1 MGLSRL
7 DNFLKNT
14 KGEILY
20 VDPSS
25 LDSTDSV
32 ENQGNSL
39 ARPFKTIQRA
49 LMEAARFSYQ
59 EGRENDRFGKTT
71 ILLYPGEH
79 IVDNR
84 PGFLTS
90 EVTGTYFTRAGDTT
104 EDLSP
109 LDRNTNFDVLS
120 ENNILYKLNSVF
132 GGVIV
137 PRGTSIVGLDLR
149 KTKIRPRYVP
159 DPENDTIER
168 SAIFRLT
175 GACYMWQFSVFDADP
190 NAIAYKDYT
199 TNTFIPN
206 FSHHKLTVFEYADGK
221 NEVNIDD
228 DLLTY
233 ESEQTDLDIYYQKIG
248 DVYGSTSGREIEPET
263 VGDPLDIE
271 AKIDEY
277 RIVGSRGA
285 EVGISSIRAGDGETS
300 SSTITVTLTEELDGL
315 DVDTPIQISG
325 VSVNGY
331 TGQFV
336 VSEKN
341 SATEIEYKAPSSPI
355 TALPSASDIAEAT
368 LTIITDTVTSAS
380 PYIFNI
386 SLRSVYGTCGMHAD
400 GDKADGFKSMV
411 VAQYTGIGLQKDNN
425 AFIKY
430 DDTTGTYEDSA
441 TVANL
446 FSDSR
451 ARYKPSYENY
461 HIKASNNAVI
471 QIVSVFGIGYA
482 IHFLAESG
490 GDLSITNS
498 NSNFGAKALVARGF
512 RAESFTKDDVGYI
525 THAIPP
531 QENVANDINV
541 EFVSFDVDQTTGVGL
556 TSRLYLYEQVVEAEK
571 PNNVIDG
578 YRVGAKL
585 NDEIKVD
592 IINAGITSTFSAK
605 IVMPGTET
613 SFAKEFTVTK
623 KSNGISNEITSNTFT
638 FTETH
643 SFANGESIRI
653 LSDTGHI
660 PDGLINGQV
669 YYAITT
675 GLSGNQIQVAKTL
688 NDALIGQEAVIY
700 SNETSTVKV
709 VSRVSDKSP
718 GDTGHPVQWDS
729 SRTQW
734 YLSTSGESA
743 DNDLYGLIVN
753 LTSDA
758 TPRSYFTRT
767 PDTRGLL
774 DRIYRLRYVIP
785 KDNPTASRPPI
796 EGYVLQES
804 SGVTGSDVENE
815 KYYSIS
821 AKVLNDSTELRNPR
835 FIADATYAG
844 TTATITTELPHN
856 LTVGDTIRTRL
867 IKSAG
872 NADGTD
878 SIGYNGIFFV
888 ATVPNKKTFTYTLT
902 TDPGTFTSDPNT
914 RDSNLP
920 YFTKYE
926 LPGTYVIYR
935 SEEVQKYVKDEQDGI
950 YHLILLSASNNPTV
964 SPFNTDNYVQPV
976 QFLYPQINKDNP
988 KSDPDSTKSF
998 AESELIGNVVVNDA
1012 QKSITKESLTK
1023 LYDDINIGIAITDIV
1038 STATTTST
1046 GIAHTLFTEVEHGL
1060 NRVTSLSIDSPG
1072 AGYGSGSGTVL
1083 YNANLVGASNTVY
1096 GTNATCVVSIDGAG
1110 SLTGIKVMDG
1120 GQGYSVGDKLQIT
1133 GTATTTGFTTATVN
1147 VDAIYNNTGD
1157 VIYITDIADSHSQY
1171 NTLYRITGITTTYDD
1186 QIFVESVDTI
1196 SGINT
1201 LGVGITDLLTSKAYN
1216 LGPTIGISS
1225 LSYNN
1230 ITGVVS
1236 FTSVDNHGLSEDNK
1250 IRLAGANNAGY
1261 NKDHVITRITGQNT
1275 FEVNV
1280 GVGTTVPNALGTI
1293 RAFRNGFTSRGGL
1306 ISLADQNIGGRLIDQ
1321 YGGITAELSAAITSA
1336 DATTLSITNLNDYDF
1351 EIGDYL
1357 QINDEIFR
1365 IKESV
1370 DGNPVTVFRGAL
1382 GSIRATHASGDVVR
1396 KIKPI
1401 PMELR
1406 RNSIIRAS
1414 GHTFEYL
1421 GYGPGNYSTGLPDRQ
1436 DRVLDQREVFI
1447 AQANKQNG
1455 GVVAFTAMDSDG
1467 NFFIGNKKLNST
1479 TGREDVFDAPII
1491 TITGQDVT
1499 TGNEAGFD
1507 AQVSSEI
1514 TITRSLKV
1522 EGGPEKN
1529 IVSEFDGPTIFNEKI
1544 TSSSDDGV
1552 ELKSLFMQGSNKIS
1566 RKYTN
1571 SPSKPTVAGNPGDVV
1586 INSQPDSGGTL
1597 GWVYTSDNIWE
1608 DFGLLSDQGLPLS
1621 KNVGITTFGAS
1632 YAGIAT
1638 NINFVGIGVSITAEL
1653 DETVGVGT
1661 VTFFSSSVEP
1671 EFLIVAGVSTFNN
1684 NIISNETLFSQGG
1697 FIATTGISTF
1707 YDDAVF
1713 REGAAVFNGLEADSV
1728 TVSGTVVA
1736 TEVNTTTFT
1745 NNTANFAGSIS
1756 AGSTSDAT
1764 NRTIKVLSGDN
1775 NNAGFEAYGDTQGTG
1790 YIQIGSRADRGG
1802 GISYNGNLS
1811 PSFTIGESADT
1822 VTYYRRSGGV
1832 NQVVFSYPYNDNTVS
1847 FSGDVTLA
1855 GNLTTVDVTSSG
1867 NASITGSISTVTNIN
1882 SIGISTLPTINSDTV
1897 TVNQKLSILAPV
1909 DQNIVS
1915 MGSSTVIDCSQGNYF
1930 VKTVG
1935 AGITFEFANVP
1946 SGVVYGA
1953 TLEITHT
1960 AGTISW
1966 PSSVKFPEN
1975 QAPVLTEGKTHLFMF
1990 VTDDGGARFRA
2001 ASLFDFDD

>member
-14 KGEILY
+14 KGEIIY

-49 LMEAARFSYQ
+49 LMEASRFSYQ

-84 PGFLTS
+84 PGFLTTDNAG
-90 EVTGTYFTRAGDTT
+90 EYFTRAGDFT

-120 ENNILYKLNSVF
+120 ENNILYKLNSVY

-159 DPENDTIER
+159 DPENDSIER

-175 GACYMWQFSVFDADP
+175 GACYMWQFTVFDADP
-190 NAIAYKDYT
+190 NAVCYKDYT
-199 TNTFIPN
+199 RNTFIPN

-228 DLLTY
+228 DFITY
-233 ESEQTDLDIYYQKIG
+233 ESTVTDLDIYYNKIG
-248 DVYGSTSGREIEPET
+248 DVYGSTSGRAIEPET
-263 VGDPLDIE
+263 VEDPIDIQP
-271 AKIDEY
+271 KIDEY

-285 EVGISSIRAGDGETS
+285 EVGISSIRAGDGDTS
-300 SSTITVTLTEELDGL
+300 STTITVTLDEALDGL
-315 DVDTPIQISG
+315 DVDTAIQISG

-341 SATEIEYKAPSSPI
+341 SDTEIEYKATSAPV
-355 TALPSASDIAEAT
+355 TALPSVSDIAEAN
-368 LTIITDTVTSAS
+368 LTIVTDTVTSAS

-430 DDTTGTYEDSA
+430 DDTTGTYEDST

-451 ARYKPSYENY
+451 ARYKPSYESY

-482 IHFLAESG
+482 AHFLAESG

-512 RAESFTKDDVGYI
+512 RSEAFSKDDVGYI
-525 THAIPP
+525 THVIPP
-531 QENVANDINV
+531 QENVADDVNI
-541 EFVSFDVDQTTGVGL
+541 EFLSFDVDQTTGVGL
-556 TSRLYLYEQVVEAEK
+556 TSRLYLYEQTIEEEK
-571 PNNVIDG
+571 PNNIIDG
-578 YRVGAKL
+578 FRIGAKS
-585 NDEIKVD
+585 DELINVD
-592 IINAGITSTFSAK
+592 IVHSGITSTYSAK
-605 IVMPGTET
+605 IVMPGTEL
-613 SFAKEFTVTK
+613 SHKKEFTVAK

-653 LSDTGHI
+653 HSDTGHI
-660 PDGLINGQV
+660 PDGLINGQI

-700 SNETSTVKV
+700 SNETSTVRV
-709 VSRVSDKSP
+709 VSRVSDKHP
-718 GDTGHPVQWDS
+718 GDSGHPIQWDS
-729 SRTQW
+729 SKNQW

-785 KDNPTASRPPI
+785 KDNPSASRPPI

-804 SGVTGSDVENE
+804 SDVSGSDVENE

-821 AKVLNDSTELRNPR
+821 SKTLNDSTEIRNPR
-835 FIADATYAG
+835 FVANATYAG
-844 TTATITTELPHN
+844 STATITTELPHD
-856 LTVGDTIRTRL
+856 LSVGDTIQL
-867 IKSAG
+867 KKIKSSE
-872 NADGTD
+872 NTDGTD
-878 SIGYNGIFFV
+878 SVGYNGIFFV
-888 ATVPNKKTFTYTLT
+888 ASIPDKKTFTYTLA

-920 YFTKYE
+920 FFTKYE

-935 SEEVQKYVKDEQDGI
+935 SEEIQKYIKDEQDGI
-950 YHLILLSASNNPTV
+950 YHLILLSSSNSPIV
-964 SPFNTDNYVQPV
+964 SPFNNDNYVQPV

-988 KSDPDSTKSF
+988 KSDPDATKSF

-1012 QKSITKESLTK
+1012 QNSITKESLSK
-1023 LYDDINIGIAITDIV
+1023 LYDDLNIGIAITDIV
-1038 STATTTST
+1038 STPSS

-1060 NRVTSLSIDSPG
+1060 NRITQLSIDSPG
-1072 AGYGSGSGTVL
+1072 SGYGSGSGTVI
-1083 YNANLVGASNTVY
+1083 YNATLTGTSGTVY
-1096 GTNATCVVSIDGAG
+1096 GTNATCVVSIDGSG

-1120 GQGYSVGDKLQIT
+1120 GQGYSVGDKLNVT

-1147 VDAIYNNTGD
+1147 VDAIYDNTGD
-1157 VIYITDIADSHSQY
+1157 IIYITDVADSYSQY

-1201 LGVGITDLLTSKAYN
+1201 LGVGVTDLSDAKAYN

-1230 ITGVVS
+1230 VTGIVS
-1236 FTSVDNHGLSEDNK
+1236 FTSVANHGLSEDNK
-1250 IRLAGANNAGY
+1250 IRLAGANHSGY
-1261 NKDHVITRITGQNT
+1261 NKDHIVTRVTGQDS

-1321 YGGITAELSAAITSA
+1321 YDGISAQLSAAITSA
-1336 DATTLSITNLNDYDF
+1336 DATTLSITDLTDYDF

-1370 DGNPVTVFRGAL
+1370 DGNPITVFRGAL

-1396 KIKPI
+1396 RIKPI

-1421 GYGPGNYSTGLPDRQ
+1421 GFGPGNYSTGLPDRQ
-1436 DRVLDQREVFI
+1436 DRVLDQREIFI
-1447 AQANKQNG
+1447 AQSNKQNG
-1455 GVVAFTAMDSDG
+1455 GIVAFTAMDSDG

-1491 TITGQDVT
+1491 TVTGQDVT
-1499 TGNEAGFD
+1499 TGNQAGFD

-1529 IVSEFDGPTIFNEKI
+1529 IVSEFDGPVIFNEKI
-1544 TSSSDDGV
+1544 TSTSHDGV
-1552 ELKSLFMQGSNKIS
+1552 EVKSLFIQGSNKIS

-1571 SPSKPTVAGNPGDVV
+1571 SITKPTVSGNPGDIVY
-1586 INSQPDSGGTL
+1586 NSQPDSGGTI
-1597 GWVYTSDNIWE
+1597 GWIYTSDNRWE
-1608 DFGLLSDQGLPLS
+1608 DFGLVSDQGIALT
-1621 KNVGITTFGAS
+1621 KNVGITTDGS
-1632 YAGIAT
+1632 NYAGIAT
-1638 NINFVGIGVSITAEL
+1638 NINFVGTGISVTAEV
-1653 DETVGVGT
+1653 DETSGIGT
-1661 VTFFSSSVEP
+1661 VTFFTSSNQP
-1671 EFLIVAGVSTFNN
+1671 ESLSVAGVSTFNDS
-1684 NIISNETLFSQGG
+1684 IISNATLFSQGG
-1697 FIATTGISTF
+1697 LIATTGISSF
-1707 YDDAVF
+1707 YDYVHF
-1713 REGAAVFNGLEADSV
+1713 KEGVQVLDGIECDSI
-1728 TVSGTVVA
+1728 TCDTIIT
-1736 TEVNTTTFT
+1736 TEL
-1745 NNTANFAGSIS
+1745 NTAIFSNTDAAFAGSIS
-1756 AGSTSDAT
+1756 AGSTSDSVD
-1764 NRTIKVLSGDN
+1764 RSIKILSGDN
-1775 NNAGFEAYGDTQGTG
+1775 NNAGFEAYGATQGTG
-1790 YIQIGSRADRGG
+1790 YLQLGSREDRGG
-1802 GISYNGNLS
+1802 GLFYNGNLS
-1811 PSFTIGESADT
+1811 PSFALDEEADT
-1822 VTYYRRSGGV
+1822 VSYFRRSSGV
-1832 NQVVFSYPYNDNTVS
+1832 NQVVFSYPYNSNTVS
-1847 FSGDVTLA
+1847 FNGDVEIDGNLTVADITASGDV
-1855 GNLTTVDVTSSG
+1855 
-1867 NASITGSISTVTNIN
+1867 SITGSISTVRNIN
-1882 SIGISTLPTINSDTV
+1882 SIGVSTLPTINSDTV
-1897 TVNQKLSILAPV
+1897 TVNEKLTISAPV
-1909 DQNIVS
+1909 DQNVVDL
-1915 MGSSTVIDCSQGNYF
+1915 GTGTAIDCSQGNYF
-1930 VKTVG
+1930 KTTVNG
-1935 AGITFEFANVP
+1935 NVNFTFTNVP
-1946 SGVVYGA
+1946 SGVLYG
-1953 TLEITHT
+1953 LMIEITHIS
-1960 AGTISW
+1960 GTISW
-1966 PSSVKFPEN
+1966 PVSVKFPEDV
-1975 QAPVLTEGKTHLFMF
+1975 APSVSTDKTHLFMF
-1990 VTDDGGARFRA
+1990 VTDDAGARFRG
-2001 ASLFDFDD
+2001 ASLYDYEN

>member
-49 LMEAARFSYQ
+49 LIESARFSYQ

-90 EVTGTYFTRAGDTT
+90 EVSGTYFTRAGDTT

-120 ENNILYKLNSVF
+120 ENNVLYKLNSIY

-159 DPENDTIER
+159 DPENDNIDR
-168 SAIFRLT
+168 AAIFRLT
-175 GACYMWQFSVFDADP
+175 GACYMWQFSLFDADP
-190 NAIAYKDYT
+190 NAICYKDFT

-206 FSHHKLTVFEYADGK
+206 FSHHKLTCFEYADGK
-221 NEVNIDD
+221 NEVNIND

-233 ESEQTDLDIYYQKIG
+233 ESQVTDLDIYYQKIG

-263 VGDPLDIE
+263 VEDPLDIE

-300 SSTITVTLTEELDGL
+300 SSTITVTLSEELDGL

-341 SATEIEYKAPSSPI
+341 NPTEIEYKSPSSPI

-368 LTIITDTVTSAS
+368 LTIVTDTVTSAS

-411 VAQYTGIGLQKDNN
+411 VAQFTGIGLQKDNN

-430 DDTTGTYEDSA
+430 DETTGSYEDSS

-471 QIVSVFGIGYA
+471 QVVSVFGIGYA
-482 IHFLAESG
+482 VHFLAETG

-498 NSNFGAKALVARGF
+498 NSNFGAKSLVARGF

-525 THAIPP
+525 THTIPP
-531 QENVANDINV
+531 QENVADDVNV
-541 EFVSFDVDQTTGVGL
+541 EFVSFDVDRTAGIGTT
-556 TSRLYLYEQVVEAEK
+556 SYLYLYEKLVEAEK

-578 YRVGAKL
+578 YRIGTKPE
-585 NDEIKVD
+585 DTIKVD
-592 IINAGITSTFSAK
+592 VITAGITSTFSAK

-613 SFAKEFTVTK
+613 SFEKEFTVTK
-623 KSNGISNEITSNTFT
+623 KTNGISNEITSNVFT

-643 SFANGESIRI
+643 SLTNGESIRI
-653 LSDTGHI
+653 FSDTGHI
-660 PDGLINGQV
+660 PDGLVSGQI

-688 NDALIGQEAVIY
+688 NDALIGQETVIY

-718 GDTGHPVQWDS
+718 GDTGHPIQWDAS
-729 SRTQW
+729 NSQW
-734 YLSTSGESA
+734 YLSVSAESG
-743 DNDLYGLIVN
+743 DNNLFGLIQN
-753 LTSDA
+753 LTATA

-785 KDNPTASRPPI
+785 KDNPVTSRPPI

-804 SGVTGSDVENE
+804 SGVTGADNE
-815 KYYSIS
+815 KYFSIS
-821 AKVLNDSTELRNPR
+821 SKVLNDSTELRNPR
-835 FIADATYAG
+835 FIANAEYVG
-844 TTATITTELPHN
+844 TSVTLTSELPHN
-856 LTVGDTIRTRL
+856 LTVGDTIRIRN
-867 IKSAG
+867 IKSAV
-872 NADGTD
+872 NEEGTD
-878 SIGYNGIFFV
+878 SLGYNGIFFV
-888 ATVPNKKTFTYTLT
+888 ATVPDKKTFTYALAI
-902 TDPGTFTSDPNT
+902 DPGAFTSDPNT
-914 RDSNLP
+914 RDTNLP
-920 YFTKYE
+920 YFTKYQ

-935 SEEVQKYVKDEQDGI
+935 SEEIQKYIKDEQDGI
-950 YHLILLSASNNPTV
+950 YHLILLSASNSPIV

-998 AESELIGNVVVNDA
+998 AESELVGNVIVSDT
-1012 QKSITKESLTK
+1012 QKSITKESITK
-1023 LYDDINIGIAITDIV
+1023 LYDDVNIGIAITDIV
-1038 STATTTST
+1038 STPAS

-1060 NRVTSLSIDSPG
+1060 NRITKLSIDSPG

-1083 YNANLVGASNTVY
+1083 YNATLVGTSGTVF
-1096 GTNATCVVSIDGAG
+1096 GTNGTCVVSIDGAG

-1120 GQGYSVGDKLQIT
+1120 GQGYSVGDKLNVT
-1133 GTATTTGFTTATVN
+1133 GTATTTGFTTATLN
-1147 VDAIYNNTGD
+1147 VDAIYDNTGD
-1157 VIYITDIADSHSQY
+1157 VIYITDIGGNSSQY
-1171 NTLYRITGITTTYDD
+1171 NTLYRVTGITTTYPD
-1186 QIFVESVDTI
+1186 QIFVESADTI

-1201 LGVGITDLLTSKAYN
+1201 IGVGITDLLSSKAYN

-1230 ITGVVS
+1230 ITGIVS
-1236 FTSVDNHGLSEDNK
+1236 FTSVANHGLSEDNK
-1250 IRLAGANNAGY
+1250 IRLAGANDAGY
-1261 NKDHVITRITGQNT
+1261 NKDHIVTRITSQNT

-1306 ISLADQNIGGRLIDQ
+1306 ISLSDQNIGGRLIDQ
-1321 YGGITAELSAAITSA
+1321 YGGVTAELSAAIISA
-1336 DATTLSITNLNDYDF
+1336 DATTLSIDNLSNYDF

-1370 DGNPVTVFRGAL
+1370 DGNPITVFRGSL
-1382 GSIRATHASGDVVR
+1382 GSIRGTHASGDVVR
-1396 KIKPI
+1396 RIKPI

-1436 DRVLDQREVFI
+1436 DRVLDQREIFI

-1499 TGNEAGFD
+1499 TGNQAGFD
-1507 AQVSSEI
+1507 SQVSSEI
-1514 TITRSLKV
+1514 TVTRSLKV
-1522 EGGPEKN
+1522 EGGSEKN
-1529 IVSEFDGPTIFNEKI
+1529 IVSEFDGPTIFNQKI
-1544 TSSSDDGV
+1544 TSSSNDGV
-1552 ELKSLFMQGSNKIS
+1552 ELKSLFMQGENKIS

-1571 SPSKPTVAGNPGDVV
+1571 SPSKPTFAGNPGDIVL
-1586 INSQPDSGGTL
+1586 NSQPDSGGTL

-1638 NINFVGIGVSITAEL
+1638 NINFVGTGVSIIGSV
-1653 DETVGVGT
+1653 DSVSGVGT
-1661 VTFFSSSVEP
+1661 VSFFSSSVEP

-1684 NIISNETLFSQGG
+1684 NVIANETLFSQGG
-1697 FIATTGISTF
+1697 FIATTGIATF
-1707 YDDAVF
+1707 FDDAVF

-1728 TVSGTVVA
+1728 TVTGTIIA
-1736 TEVNTTTFT
+1736 TELNTTTFT
-1745 NNTANFAGSIS
+1745 NATSNFAGSIS
-1756 AGSTSDAT
+1756 AGSTSDASD
-1764 NRTIKVLSGDN
+1764 RTVRVLSGDN

-1811 PSFTIGESADT
+1811 PSFTFGESADT

-1847 FSGDVTLA
+1847 FTGDVTLA

-1915 MGSSTVIDCSQGNYF
+1915 MGTSTVIDCSQGNYF
-1930 VKTVG
+1930 VTTVG
-1935 AGITFEFANVP
+1935 AGVTFEFTNVP
-1946 SGVVYGA
+1946 VGVVYGA
-1953 TLEITHT
+1953 TLEITHD

-1966 PSSVKFPEN
+1966 PTAVKFPED

>member
-90 EVTGTYFTRAGDTT
+90 EVSGTYFTRAGDTT

-120 ENNILYKLNSVF
+120 ENNILYKLNSVY
-132 GGVIV
+132 GGVII

-175 GACYMWQFSVFDADP
+175 GACYMWQFSIFDADP

-206 FSHHKLTVFEYADGK
+206 FSHHKLTCFEYADGK
-221 NEVNIDD
+221 NAVNINDEF
-228 DLLTY
+228 LEYT
-233 ESEQTDLDIYYQKIG
+233 SGTTDLDIYYQKIG

-263 VGDPLDIE
+263 VEDPLDIE
-271 AKIDEY
+271 TKIDEY

-285 EVGISSIRAGDGETS
+285 SVGISSIRAGDGETS
-300 SSTITVTLTEELDGL
+300 SSTITVTLSEELDGL

-355 TALPSASDIAEAT
+355 TALPSTSDIAEGQ
-368 LTIITDTVTSAS
+368 LTIVTDTVTSAS

-386 SLRSVYGTCGMHAD
+386 SLRSVYGACGMHAD

-411 VAQYTGIGLQKDNN
+411 VAQFTGIGLQKDNN
-425 AFIKY
+425 AFLKY
-430 DDTTGTYEDSA
+430 DDTTGTYQDST

-461 HIKASNNAVI
+461 HIKASNNSVI
-471 QIVSVFGIGYA
+471 QIVSVFAIGYA
-482 IHFLAESG
+482 THFLAETG

-498 NSNFGAKALVARGF
+498 NSNFGAKSLVSRGF

-525 THAIPP
+525 THVIPP
-531 QENVANDINV
+531 QENVAADVNV
-541 EFVSFDVDQTTGVGL
+541 EFVAFDVNQTTGIG
-556 TSRLYLYEQVVEAEK
+556 TIFLYEQLVEAEK
-571 PNNVIDG
+571 PNHIIDG
-578 YRVGAKL
+578 YRIGAKP
-585 NDEIKVD
+585 DDVIKVD
-592 IINAGITSTFSAK
+592 VINAGITSTYSAK

-613 SFAKEFTVTK
+613 SFEKEFTVTK
-623 KSNGISNEITSNTFT
+623 KTNGISNEISSNTFT
-638 FTETH
+638 FTENH
-643 SFANGESIRI
+643 SFETGESVRI

-660 PDGLINGQV
+660 PDGLITGQL

-675 GLSGNQIQVAKTL
+675 GLAANQIKVAKTL
-688 NDALIGQEAVIY
+688 NDALIGQQATIY

-718 GDTGHPVQWDS
+718 GDTGHPLQWS
-729 SRTQW
+729 GTQW
-734 YLSTSGESA
+734 YLSVSKNSS
-743 DNDLYGLIVN
+743 DNDLFGLIQN

-785 KDNPTASRPPI
+785 KDNPITSRPPI

-804 SGVTGSDVENE
+804 SGVTGSDTENE

-821 AKVLNDSTELRNPR
+821 SKVLNDSTELRNPR
-835 FIADATYAG
+835 FIANAEIAG

-856 LTVGDTIRTRL
+856 LTIGDVVRL
-867 IKSAG
+867 RNIKSVE
-872 NADGTD
+872 NTDGED
-878 SIGYNGIFFV
+878 DLGYNGVFFV
-888 ATVPNKKTFTYTLT
+888 ATIPDKKTFTYTLAT
-902 TDPGTFTSDPNT
+902 VPGLFSSDPNT
-914 RDSNLP
+914 RDANLP

-935 SEEVQKYVKDEQDGI
+935 SEEVQKYIKDEQDGI

-964 SPFNTDNYVQPV
+964 SPFNNDNYVQPV

-988 KSDPDSTKSF
+988 KSDPDATKSF
-998 AESELIGNVVVNDA
+998 AESELIGNVIVNDA
-1012 QKSITKESLTK
+1012 QKSITKESITK

-1038 STATTTST
+1038 STATTTGT

-1060 NRVTSLSIDSPG
+1060 NRITSLSIDSPG
-1072 AGYGSGSGTVL
+1072 SGYGSGSGTVL
-1083 YNANLVGASNTVY
+1083 YNATLVGLSGTVY
-1096 GTNATCVVSIDGAG
+1096 GTSATCVVSIDGAG

-1120 GQGYSVGDKLQIT
+1120 GQGYSVGDKLKVT
-1133 GTATTTGFTTATVN
+1133 GTATTTGFSTATVN
-1147 VDAIYNNTGD
+1147 VDSIYDNTGD
-1157 VIYITDIADSHSQY
+1157 VIYITEIADSHKQY
-1171 NTLYRITGITTTYDD
+1171 NTLYRITGLTTTYDD
-1186 QIFVESVDTI
+1186 QIFVESMETI

-1201 LGVGITDLLTSKAYN
+1201 LGVGITDLLSSKAYN

-1250 IRLAGANNAGY
+1250 IRLAGANYSGY
-1261 NKDHVITRITGQNT
+1261 NKDHIITRITGQDS

-1293 RAFRNGFTSRGGL
+1293 RAFRNGFSSRGGL
-1306 ISLADQNIGGRLIDQ
+1306 ISLSDQNIAGRLIDQ
-1321 YGGITAELSAAITSA
+1321 YGGVTAQLSAAITSA
-1336 DATTLSITNLNDYDF
+1336 DATTLSITNLSDYDL

-1357 QINDEIFR
+1357 QINEEIFR

-1370 DGNPVTVFRGAL
+1370 DGNPITVFRGAL
-1382 GSIRATHASGDVVR
+1382 GSVRSTHASGDVVR
-1396 KIKPI
+1396 RIKPI

-1436 DRVLDQREVFI
+1436 DRVLDQREIFI

-1552 ELKSLFMQGSNKIS
+1552 ELKSLFMQGENKIS

-1571 SPSKPTVAGNPGDVV
+1571 SPSKPTIAGNPGDIVL
-1586 INSQPDSGGTL
+1586 NSQPDSGGTL
-1597 GWVYTSDNIWE
+1597 GWVYTADNIWE
-1608 DFGLLSDQGLPLS
+1608 DFGLVSDQGLALS
-1621 KNVGITTFGAS
+1621 RNVGLTTDGAS

-1638 NINFVGIGVSITAEL
+1638 NINFVGTGISITA
-1653 DETVGVGT
+1653 DVDINSGVGT
-1661 VTFFSSSVEP
+1661 VSLYSSSVEP
-1671 EFLIVAGVSTFNN
+1671 EFLVVAGVSTFNDDV
-1684 NIISNETLFSQGG
+1684 ICNETLFSQGG
-1697 FIATTGISTF
+1697 FIATTGVSTF
-1707 YDDAVF
+1707 FDDAIF
-1713 REGAAVFNGLEADSV
+1713 REGIAVFNGLEAD
-1728 TVSGTVVA
+1728 TATISGTIVA
-1736 TEVNTTTFT
+1736 TEVNTTTFS
-1745 NNTANFAGSIS
+1745 NTSSAFAGSIS
-1756 AGSTSDAT
+1756 AGSTSDT
-1764 NRTIKVLSGDN
+1764 SNRTIQVLSGDN
-1775 NNAGFEAYGDTQGTG
+1775 TNAGFEAYGATQGTG
-1790 YIQIGSRADRGG
+1790 YLQIGSRADRGG
-1802 GISYNGNLS
+1802 GIFYNGNLS
-1811 PSFTIGESADT
+1811 PSFAIDEEADT
-1822 VTYYRRSGGV
+1822 VSYYRRSSGV
-1832 NQVVFSYPYNDNTVS
+1832 NYVVFSHPYNSDTVT
-1847 FSGDVTLA
+1847 FEGDVNL
-1855 GNLTTVDVTSSG
+1855 GNLSASDITATGSV
-1867 NASITGSISTVTNIN
+1867 SITGSISTVTNIN
-1882 SIGISTLPTINSDTV
+1882 SIGVSTLPTINSDTV
-1897 TVNQKLSILAPV
+1897 NVNQKLSILAPV

-1915 MGSSTVIDCSQGNYF
+1915 LGSSNIIDCSQGNYF
-1930 VKTVG
+1930 TVSVG
-1935 AGITFEFANVP
+1935 AATTFEFTNVP

-1953 TLEITHT
+1953 TLEITHNSGAIT
-1960 AGTISW
+1960 W
-1966 PSSVKFPEN
+1966 PTSVKFPED
-1975 QAPVLTEGKTHLFMF
+1975 QAPILQTGKTHLFMF
-1990 VTDDGGARFRA
+1990 VSDDGGSRFRA
-2001 ASLFDFDD
+2001 AALFDFEN